1 MIVCSVL
8 YGFRRA
14 NSKNSVDPVDANN
27 VCSVVMATF
36 SMFIMPSLLLCARN
50 ISIVRRSRIR
60 SSFSRCIDYK
70 SHAHHPTTKQLCQP
84 NTVSPLLQKITKH
97 WVCSPVYLVPV
108 PSQDKLQG
116 LGDDGAGSWIGPDRV
131 VPSQIVGVSASV
143 IFPCIIKSRRF
154 LGPAHPCSPGKRAIK
169 WIYTPKNCLQR
180 DIFLTDIV
188 GYDQLK
194 LYLKIYTPKMKSWV
208 CCCPL

>member
-1 MIVCSVL
+1 M
-8 YGFRRA
+8 
-14 NSKNSVDPVDANN
+14 
-27 VCSVVMATF
+27 
-36 SMFIMPSLLLCARN
+36 
-50 ISIVRRSRIR
+50 
-60 SSFSRCIDYK
+60 
-70 SHAHHPTTKQLCQP
+70 
-84 NTVSPLLQKITKH
+84 
-97 WVCSPVYLVPV
+97 
-108 PSQDKLQG
+108 
-116 LGDDGAGSWIGPDRV
+116 GDDGAGLRIGPDRV

-208 CCCPL
+208 CCCPLWCSEIHGLYHTKLAMTNFNWMICHCLCTVHIWLCQCALILSQTMPTTVAT